1 MKFNAIALFC
11 GSSDGKSRY
20 GDIATAFGKQCAE
33 RNITLIYGG
42 ASIGL
47 MGKAATEALKNGGK
61 VIGIAPSFFTP
72 GTVLADFLPE
82 MILVDSMSERKQLF
96 EKMADAFVA
105 LPGSFGTMD
114 ELFEALTN
122 AQLGLHQK
130 PIAILNA
137 YGYYDHLIAQL
148 AHFEKEGFLHTSH
161 RQLLLIAD
169 DMDTLFAKI
178 EQYQY
183 PDQKEWLSKIKT
195 AILLCVAIK
204 N

>member
-1 MKFNAIALFC
+1 MKCNAIALFC
-11 GSSDGKSRY
+11 GSSNGKSQY
-20 GDIATAFGKQCAE
+20 DDIATAFGKQCAE

-47 MGKAATEALKNGGK
+47 MGKTATTALNNGGK
-61 VIGIAPSFFTP
+61 VIGIAPSFFTQ

-82 MILVDSMSERKQLF
+82 MILVDNMSERKQLF
-96 EKMADAFVA
+96 EKIADAFVI

-114 ELFEALTN
+114 ELFEILTN
-122 AQLGLHQK
+122 SQLGLHQK
-130 PIAILNA
+130 PVALLNA
-137 YGYYDHLIAQL
+137 FGYYDHLIAQL

-169 DMDTLFAKI
+169 DIETLFAKI

-183 PDQKEWLSKIKT
+183 FDQQEWLNKIKS
-195 AILLCVAIK
+195 
-204 N
+204 